1 MLSDFLAIRLREAL
15 QGARRQAER
24 HGETVLATASAP
36 VEPSAFD
43 LPSLFASRPKRL
55 PAFLWLG
62 TGDHG
67 MVGLDVAW
75 EAVAQG
81 EERFSAIAAAWRRT
95 AKNAVVSG
103 EEGPVALGG
112 FRFDP
117 RRPTS
122 ELWRGFPDAVLSVPR
137 FVLRLRHGRGQVIVS
152 DAVDHATDIEARFTA
167 LLDAWSRLRELNRN
181 PDSTESA
188 MPELRERPGDRPA
201 WTALVDR
208 AVATIGRGEL
218 EKVVV
223 ARTVDM
229 TFSAP
234 VPTGSVLDR
243 LRDANPKASVFAF
256 ERHGACFAGATPETL
271 LTMENHAFQTMAL
284 AGSIGRG
291 ADPDEDGRAG
301 ERLLGSAKDRREHR
315 LVVETLRRALEPFC
329 TEIHTDAAPT
339 LHKLP
344 RVQHLMTR
352 FGGRV
357 RGGTSLIELVG
368 RLHPTPAVGGVSLE
382 TALDFLRRH
391 EDLDRGW
398 YASPV
403 GWIDTDGNGEFMV
416 ALRSALI
423 DGRRATLF
431 AGCGLVAGSEPD
443 SEYRETLLKFVTMAD
458 ALGLRELAVR
468 AVPAPRTQ
476 TGTRPRPL

>member
-1 MLSDFLAIRLREAL
+1 MLSDCLAIRLREAL
-15 QGARRQAER
+15 QGARRQAEL

-36 VEPSAFD
+36 VDRCAFD
-43 LPSLFASRPKRL
+43 LPSLFASSPKRL

-81 EERFSAIAAAWRRT
+81 EERFSAIAAAWRLV
-95 AKNAVVSG
+95 AANAFVVG

-117 RRPTS
+117 QRPIS
-122 ELWRGFPDAVLSVPR
+122 DLWRGFPDAVLSVPR
-137 FVLRLRHGRGQVIVS
+137 IVLRLRQGRGQAVIS
-152 DAVDHATDIEARFTA
+152 EAVDRATDVEVRLTA
-167 LLDAWSRLRELNRN
+167 LLDAWSRLRVLDTH
-181 PDSTESA
+181 PDSIESVV
-188 MPELRERPGDRPA
+188 PELHERPGDRPA

-208 AVATIGRGEL
+208 AVSTIERGEL
-218 EKVVV
+218 DKVVV

-229 TFSAP
+229 TFSASI
-234 VPTGSVLDR
+234 PTGPVLDR
-243 LRDANPKASVFAF
+243 LREANPKASIFAF
-256 ERHGACFAGATPETL
+256 QRHGACFAGATPETL
-271 LTMENHAFQTMAL
+271 LTMENNRFQTMAL

-291 ADPDEDGRAG
+291 ADPDDDRREG

-315 LVVETLRRALEPFC
+315 LVVETLRRALEPCC
-329 TEIHTDAAPT
+329 TEIQIDAAPT

-391 EDLDRGW
+391 EQLDRGW

-403 GWIDTDGNGEFMV
+403 GWIDTEGNGEFLV
-416 ALRSALI
+416 ALR
-423 DGRRATLF
+423 
-431 AGCGLVAGSEPD
+431 
-443 SEYRETLLKFVTMAD
+443 
-458 ALGLRELAVR
+458 
-468 AVPAPRTQ
+468 
-476 TGTRPRPL
+476 